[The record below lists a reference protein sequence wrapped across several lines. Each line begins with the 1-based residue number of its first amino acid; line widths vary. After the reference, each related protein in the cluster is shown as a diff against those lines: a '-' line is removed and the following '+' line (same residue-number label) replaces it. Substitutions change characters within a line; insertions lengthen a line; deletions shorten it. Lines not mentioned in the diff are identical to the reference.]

1 MFSNLRHL
9 FYAFFLAELL
19 GIFNTIDSVVG
30 RLVSISATKIC
41 NCNNYINSWGHKYNT
56 ISCWVLWNIF
66 WVYLEHCY
74 LFFTVSLRQPWWGI
88 LAFLFFSS
96 FIPFLFNICLIFL
109 YLMLLWYFR
118 MRPPCLSLLLLLLP
132 LSQCT
137 RVDPRCEIPNAD
149 KIDCAPFEADCA
161 AAVLL
166 ICTLNIIILVVFD
179 MTRPKPAY
187 GQQGLDV

>member
-1 MFSNLRHL
+1 
-9 FYAFFLAELL
+9 
-19 GIFNTIDSVVG
+19 
-30 RLVSISATKIC
+30 
-41 NCNNYINSWGHKYNT
+41 
-56 ISCWVLWNIF
+56 
-66 WVYLEHCY
+66 
-74 LFFTVSLRQPWWGI
+74 
-88 LAFLFFSS
+88 
-96 FIPFLFNICLIFL
+96 
-109 YLMLLWYFR
+109 

-166 ICTLNIIILVVFD
+166 ICTMNIIILVVFD

-187 GQQGLDV
+187 GRQGLNWIVGPE

>member
-1 MFSNLRHL
+1 
-9 FYAFFLAELL
+9 
-19 GIFNTIDSVVG
+19 
-30 RLVSISATKIC
+30 
-41 NCNNYINSWGHKYNT
+41 
-56 ISCWVLWNIF
+56 
-66 WVYLEHCY
+66 
-74 LFFTVSLRQPWWGI
+74 
-88 LAFLFFSS
+88 
-96 FIPFLFNICLIFL
+96 
-109 YLMLLWYFR
+109 

-179 MTRPKPAY
+179 MTRPNPAY
-187 GQQGLDV
+187 GRQGLDWIVGPGYSFVVFSTNQTMETNHKP